1 MPRILS
7 GIAPPEFGR
16 ELLARS
22 AHRGIGRAHPGITLT
37 PTIGVL
43 EPPPDLGWVWPTPAN
58 PEGGIMPITDTTVDM
73 LTASGGT
80 TLTGVIAVVLVVLGV
95 LLRKQVLDFAKHVI
109 DVIDDRTLAKDPERA
124 RIVAELR
131 RARRGQK

>member
-1 MPRILS
+1 
-7 GIAPPEFGR
+7 
-16 ELLARS
+16 
-22 AHRGIGRAHPGITLT
+22 
-37 PTIGVL
+37 
-43 EPPPDLGWVWPTPAN
+43 
-58 PEGGIMPITDTTVDM
+58 MPITDTVDM

-80 TLTGVIAVVLVVLGV
+80 AALTGVIAIVGAVLSVVLS
-95 LLRKQVLDFAKHVI
+95 KQVVALIQHVI

>member
-1 MPRILS
+1 
-7 GIAPPEFGR
+7 
-16 ELLARS
+16 
-22 AHRGIGRAHPGITLT
+22 
-37 PTIGVL
+37 
-43 EPPPDLGWVWPTPAN
+43 
-58 PEGGIMPITDTTVDM
+58 MPITDTVDM

-80 TLTGVIAVVLVVLGV
+80 AALTGVIAVVGAVLSVVLP
-95 LLRKQVLDFAKHVI
+95 KQVVALIQHVI